1 MRLLAAARNVDPTV
15 AALELTEGTGVG
27 RDKVMVWIPRLTIA
41 FILAIQDEPMTM
53 SASHSVVTLSRM
65 GTGVD
70 SPRFGDSRIDASM

>member
-15 AALELTEGTGVG
+15 AALELTEGTVG
-27 RDKVMVWIPRLTIA
+27 KDKVMVLIPRLTIA